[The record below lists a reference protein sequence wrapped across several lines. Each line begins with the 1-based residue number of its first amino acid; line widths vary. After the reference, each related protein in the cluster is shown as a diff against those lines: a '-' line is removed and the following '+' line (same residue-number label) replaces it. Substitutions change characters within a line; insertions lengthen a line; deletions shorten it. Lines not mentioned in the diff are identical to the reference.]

1 MVLPSLSPAHEQA
14 LRLIDEA
21 HSEDPNKVDGPN
33 GPKTV
38 PYELH
43 YAQKM
48 TRWLQSRCPEA
59 SPALQLACRAQHF
72 RRWELPR
79 SAFPM
84 TRPGYLTWR
93 AKQKSQAAS
102 RVSALLSSPAIQP
115 ALPAD
120 ECERVAALVRKDGLS
135 TDGETQVLEDV
146 ACLVFLDDQFDDFE
160 AKAEMDEDK
169 MVGILRKTW
178 GKMTD
183 EGKKLALAMDLSDR
197 AKVLI
202 AKALE
207 AS

>member
-1 MVLPSLSPAHEQA
+1 MAFSRLSPAHAQA
-14 LRLIDEA
+14 LRIIDEA
-21 HSEDPNKVDGPN
+21 HCDDPSMVDGPD

-48 TRWLQSRCPEA
+48 TRWLESRCPEA

-79 SAFPM
+79 SEFPM

-102 RVSALLSSPAIQP
+102 RVSALLSSPTIQP
-115 ALPAD
+115 PLSH
-120 ECERVAALVRKDGLS
+120 EERGRVAALVRKEALS
-135 TDGETQVLEDV
+135 TDAETQVLEDV
-146 ACLVFLDDQFDDFE
+146 TCLVFLDDRFDDFE
-160 AKAEMDEDK
+160 ARPDMDEEK

-183 EGKKLALAMDLSDR
+183 EGKKLALAMGLSER
-197 AKVLI
+197 AKMLI

-207 AS
+207 NS